1 MLFGLENPLDGRR
14 CREYWR
20 EGNHPDVCSCF
31 LLPRMVARFEWE
43 EPECLQRVA
52 LPIEFSVLE
61 FPYLLRQA
69 ADKSSM
75 QPVQVLGNES

>member
-1 MLFGLENPLDGRR
+1 
-14 CREYWR
+14 
-20 EGNHPDVCSCF
+20 
-31 LLPRMVARFEWE
+31 MVARFEWE